1 MRRRDWG
8 RGGQIHLPL
17 AESDV
22 RWCPPQRQRGGGV
35 WLHGG
40 GGVIPS
46 MVSRLPSRRRQ
57 LGDGVRLRGGSG
69 AEGRYGLRQQ
79 LRKAIADGTG
89 RLARQRQG
97 GRSS

>member
-17 AESDV
+17 AESDA

-57 LGDGVRLRGGSG
+57 
-69 AEGRYGLRQQ
+69 
-79 LRKAIADGTG
+79 
-89 RLARQRQG
+89 
-97 GRSS
+97 